1 MNLFGIGPLELL
13 FVIMLTLLVLGPTR
27 MVETVRTLGN
37 YLGEIRRATSD
48 IPRLISLDDDEN
60 ESKRVPEKQ
69 PETNWAEKD

>member
-13 FVIMLTLLVLGPTR
+13 FVIMLTLLVLGPNR
-27 MVETVRTLGN
+27 MVDTIRTLGN

-60 ESKRVPEKQ
+60 ESKRMAKKQ
-69 PETNWAEKD
+69 SELTI